1 MIYEYKVNNIKYNGL
16 RLDKYISLELT
27 HLSRSKIKLLIN
39 NKMVLV
45 NGKRQDPDYRI
56 SLKDKIKVTVIAT
69 GFSINETEE
78 LSDNILENKIDGL
91 MPESQINL
99 FDSDTENNE
108 IEFLSSSNQEEEVVH
123 DIDDDYEEDEDIL
136 EPEYSE
142 SNINDRSENVII
154 EELDSVDDSN
164 DKFDISNK
172 KNEYLLKRE
181 DRINDYKNQIY
192 DKDSY
197 EEKLAIPAFKRKN
210 INLSTDD
217 DIINNN
223 TKTINF
229 NEED

>member
-1 MIYEYKVNNIKYNGL
+1 
-16 RLDKYISLELT
+16 
-27 HLSRSKIKLLIN
+27 
-39 NKMVLV
+39 
-45 NGKRQDPDYRI
+45 
-56 SLKDKIKVTVIAT
+56 
-69 GFSINETEE
+69 
-78 LSDNILENKIDGL
+78 

-108 IEFLSSSNQEEEVVH
+108 IEFLSSSNKEEVVH

-136 EPEYSE
+136 EPEYLE
-142 SNINDRSENVII
+142 NNINDRSENVII

-181 DRINDYKNQIY
+181 DRINDYNNQTY

-210 INLSTDD
+210 
-217 DIINNN
+217 
-223 TKTINF
+223 
-229 NEED
+229 E

>member
-1 MIYEYKVNNIKYNGL
+1 MDSEKQNRSWRVGVFLPHHENELSTIE
-16 RLDKYISLELT
+16 LDIISKFIHDSAIPNVDFIFGTSYDGSLE
-27 HLSRSKIKLLIN
+27 
-39 NKMVLV
+39 
-45 NGKRQDPDYRI
+45 
-56 SLKDKIKVTVIAT
+56 DKIKVTVIAT
-69 GFSINETEE
+69 GFSTNETEE
-78 LSDNILENKIDGL
+78 LSDNSLENKIDSL

-181 DRINDYKNQIY
+181 DRINDYNNQIY

>member
-1 MIYEYKVNNIKYNGL
+1 
-16 RLDKYISLELT
+16 
-27 HLSRSKIKLLIN
+27 
-39 NKMVLV
+39 
-45 NGKRQDPDYRI
+45 
-56 SLKDKIKVTVIAT
+56 
-69 GFSINETEE
+69 
-78 LSDNILENKIDGL
+78 

-99 FDSDTENNE
+99 FDSDIENNE

-136 EPEYSE
+136 ELEYLE
-142 SNINDRSENVII
+142 NNINDRSENVII
-154 EELDSVDDSN
+154 EELDSVDDFN

-181 DRINDYKNQIY
+181 DRINDYNNQTY